1 MIEPILSADSHVF
14 EPGDLWQTRVDM
26 NLRDRAPR
34 LVRNENG
41 GEAMQFEDGATVPF
55 VGFGSAGDRGKTS
68 AFMPM
73 EDVRR
78 GGYDPAARLKEMAV
92 DGVVA
97 EVLYPSFGMQL
108 FSIQDPPLQAAC
120 MRAYNDWLSEF
131 CAAAPDRLIGQ
142 ALIPYLNLED
152 SLAEVRRVA
161 KLGFRGVLICGHP
174 ATERDYGTRLY
185 EDLWAALQDA
195 GLAASL
201 HAFTGPREADRRF
214 FLADYTLVTGLVQRS
229 LALLIFSG
237 VLERYPR
244 LKLVSAENDI
254 GWVAHFLLRM
264 DHAFVRKGP
273 RYPKTL
279 SGELLP
285 SELFRRQVRCTFMD
299 DRPGILA
306 REVSGTEVLMWSSD
320 YPHDDSTWPE
330 SREVIDRI
338 FRGVPEAERRQI
350 IHDNAAALYGI
361 ADPSLRSG

>member
-1 MIEPILSADSHVF
+1 MTEAILSADSHVF
-14 EPGDLWQTRVDM
+14 EPGDLWQTRVDQ

-34 LVRNENG
+34 LVRNDDG
-41 GEAMQFEDGATVPF
+41 GEAMMFEGGATIPF
-55 VGFGSAGDRGKTS
+55 VGFGSAGDHGKTS
-68 AFMPM
+68 PFMPM
-73 EDVRR
+73 AEVRR
-78 GGYDPAARLKEMAV
+78 GGWDPEARLEDMAV

-108 FSIQDPPLQAAC
+108 FSMTDARLQAAC
-120 MRAYNDWLSEF
+120 MRAYNDWLAEY
-131 CAAAPDRLIGQ
+131 CAAAPGRLIGQ

-152 SLAEVRRVA
+152 GLAEVQRAA

-174 ATERDYGTRLY
+174 APEQDYGTRLY
-185 EDLWAALQDA
+185 EDLWAALQES
-195 GLAASL
+195 GVAASL

-214 FLADYTLVTGLVQRS
+214 FLADYTLAIGSVQRS
-229 LALLIFSG
+229 LALIVFSG

-254 GWVAHFLLRM
+254 GWVAHFLTRM

-306 REVSGTEVLMWSSD
+306 REVTGTETLMWSSD

-330 SREVIDRI
+330 SRRVIDRI
-338 FRGVPEAERRQI
+338 LKDVSPADRRRI
-350 IHDNAAALYGI
+350 IHDNTAELYGI
-361 ADPSLRSG
+361 SA